1 MPGVARLSGSAVG
14 RFVALLLTACVLTG
28 GSVQAAL
35 PGVVEFSAQPESLA
49 DAELDAVLGK
59 RVAAADVIAIGESVH
74 GSAGLLRVQTR
85 LIRYL
90 VSRHGLRLIA
100 WENPPLRSL
109 ELARWLASCSKTLTP
124 LPLDVLYMPTAADRG
139 FWEWLCEHNR
149 ANSADPVL
157 LRGVD
162 VWDRPWMHYEQI
174 DRLQGRIDAPAALH
188 GRVRSSCPGYGARS
202 WDELDRRLPAPRQ
215 GPRFLPENRFED
227 CRAALT
233 GVMET
238 ARAAGQAARSAGDAV
253 AAADAYELALSAS
266 TLLGWLGFY
275 HLEQADDVLSW
286 NERDRAQGRNLMLVM
301 EMQDARRA
309 LLAAHTSHVSHNRS
323 PADWWGFGDLKS
335 GVFFFR
341 ELAGKRVFNIALTA
355 YRASGT
361 QGDWLEPVAANSM
374 DRRLYEAGHRFSF
387 FTADAPFLGEHSR
400 WWMQNGNAAG
410 IENGVEIVPR
420 DHFDSYFFLGQ
431 SLLEDALPARPMWRP

>member
-1 MPGVARLSGSAVG
+1 MPGVARLSGGAAG
-14 RFVALLLTACVLTG
+14 TFVALLFTTCVLAG
-28 GSVQAAL
+28 GYAQAAL
-35 PGVVEFSAQPESLA
+35 PGVVEFSVDAESLA
-49 DAELDAVLGK
+49 DAELDAVLAK
-59 RVAAADVIAIGESVH
+59 RVAVADVVAIGETVH

-109 ELARWLASCSKTLTP
+109 ELAQWLASCGKTRTP
-124 LPLDVLYMPTAADRG
+124 VPLDVLYMPTAADRDL
-139 FWEWLCEHNR
+139 WQWLCDYNR
-149 ANSADPVL
+149 AHPADPVL
-157 LRGVD
+157 FRGID

-174 DRLQGRIDAPAALH
+174 DRLH
-188 GRVRSSCPGYGARS
+188 GRVDGLAALSGRIRSHCPGYGARS
-202 WDELDRRLPAPRQ
+202 WDELDHRLPEPRQ
-215 GPRFLPENRFED
+215 GPRFLPESAYRD

-233 GVMET
+233 GLMER

-253 AAADAYELALSAS
+253 AADAYELALSAS

-301 EMQDARRA
+301 EMHGARRA

-323 PADWWGFGDLKS
+323 PADWWSFGDLKS

-341 ELAGKRVFNIALTA
+341 ELTGKPVFNIALTA

-374 DRRLYEAGHRFSF
+374 DRRLHEAGHRFSF
-387 FTADAPFLGEHSR
+387 FAADALFLGEHPR
-400 WWMQNGNAAG
+400 WWMQNGNATG
-410 IENGVEIVPR
+410 VENGVEIVPR
-420 DHFDSYFFLGQ
+420 DHFDAYFFLGQ
-431 SLLEDALPARPMWRP
+431 SLLEGALPARPLWRP

>member
-1 MPGVARLSGSAVG
+1 MPGVARLSGGTAG
-14 RFVALLLTACVLTG
+14 AFIALLLTACVLAG
-28 GSVQAAL
+28 GSAQAAL

-49 DAELDAVLGK
+49 DAELDAVLAK
-59 RVAAADVIAIGESVH
+59 RLATAEVIAIGETVH
-74 GSAGLLRVQTR
+74 GSAGLLRVQAR

-109 ELARWLASCSKTLTP
+109 ELAQWLDSCAKARVP
-124 LPLDVLYMPTAADRG
+124 APLDVLYMPTDADRSL
-139 FWEWLCEHNR
+139 WEWLCGYNR
-149 ANSADPVL
+149 ANPADPVRF
-157 LRGVD
+157 RGID
-162 VWDRPWMHYEQI
+162 VWDRPWAHYEQI
-174 DRLQGRIDAPAALH
+174 DRLHVGIKGAVIFLGRI
-188 GRVRSSCPGYGARS
+188 RSHCPGYGARS
-202 WDELDRRLPAPRQ
+202 WDELDRRLPDPRS
-215 GPRFLPENRFED
+215 GPRFLPENRYED

-233 GVMET
+233 GLMET
-238 ARAAGQAARSAGDAV
+238 ARAEGQAARSAGDA

-301 EMQDARRA
+301 EMQGARRA

-341 ELAGKRVFNIALTA
+341 ELTGKRVFNIALTA

-374 DRRLYEAGHRFSF
+374 DRRLHEAGHRFAF
-387 FTADAPFLGEHSR
+387 FMADAPFLGEHPR

-410 IENGVEIVPR
+410 FENGVEIVPR
-420 DHFDSYFFLGQ
+420 DHFDAYFFLGQ
-431 SLLEDALPARPMWRP
+431 SLLEGPLPARPLWRP